1 MVGKLSVSQ
10 VAFSI
15 LYFRFRNSYNPHVS
29 DFIFYL
35 ISPLLLHNNYPT
47 RIRYALDF
55 FFLNF

>member
-35 ISPLLLHNNYPT
+35 ISPLLLYNN
-47 RIRYALDF
+47 
-55 FFLNF
+55 